1 MRRNNMWPKK
11 IIASSTVFIAAT
23 GILTASAPYV
33 LTADGMLERS
43 PVVAMMAHSQLTVG
57 DRLAGAGAFG
67 EAIDAYGVAA
77 ELARAQARLPTEEL
91 RRIANAQF
99 YAGNF
104 RGAAKTLEQL
114 ADEAAAAGD
123 LWAEFWA
130 TADAARMARLSGA
143 EGYARWYT
151 IRAERLLDSPGIA
164 AEQRK
169 EMESKLATTDFTV
182 FAPHLTS
189 W

>member
-1 MRRNNMWPKK
+1 MRRNDMWSAK
-11 IIASSTVFIAAT
+11 IFASSAVFLAAT
-23 GILTASAPYV
+23 GLLTASAPYM

-43 PVVAMMAHSQLTVG
+43 PVVSMMAHSQLTVG

-67 EAIDAYGVAA
+67 SAMEAYSVAA
-77 ELARAQARLPTEEL
+77 DLARAQDKVPIEEL

-99 YAGNF
+99 YDGNY

-114 ADEAAAAGD
+114 ADEAAAGSD
-123 LWAEFWA
+123 LLTEFWA
-130 TADAARMARLSGA
+130 TADAARMARLGGA

-164 AEQRK
+164 AELRK
-169 EMESKLATTDFTV
+169 EMEAGLATSDFTV
-182 FAPHLTS
+182 FAPHLSS